1 MTEHLRGRL
10 EVFGFADLL
19 QWMELNRRSGRL
31 TLSRGSDRRSLDWR
45 DGEIVY
51 VAGSLPRHRLGIH
64 LLRSGALPAPVL
76 YELLARSFT
85 GGGNLSR
92 LILDEGHDSHDG
104 LSLRVEELARRLL
117 FEMFDWR
124 EAAFTYDPD
133 YHVEKILRIGL
144 SMRGQA
150 LALQGAKDADD
161 KKRDLRDRRRA
172 AEPGPGDFPF
182 GRRNVSES
190 YWELLEEIGTPIS
203 PEEGRRL
210 FRAFHEFARRIRGLA
225 GERVLMRPVYSDT
238 VSMLAEIA
246 RQSPFDG
253 AAVVPI
259 AALDPDLTL
268 DLLILANA
276 LAADRENAVGTVPD
290 AVERLGPGP
299 VRVLIERLC
308 DPDFARDRG
317 NERIARALRRASVAA
332 AIASGRY
339 AERFGIGRER
349 GYTLGLLHGICYG
362 EMLEA
367 LGTTDLSAGPFRVAA
382 LESYRPILGSRRA
395 EAWGLPVDFQAVI
408 SDDGTDPGDA
418 ATLVRT
424 ARSVVPACALGHL
437 GRESHDPLLAEEILA
452 EVQLV
457 FEFLGLGPVEA
468 RTG

>member
-1 MTEHLRGRL
+1 MAENLRGSL
-10 EVFGFADLL
+10 EVFSFADLL

-31 TLSRGSDRRSLDWR
+31 TISRGSDRRVLDWR

-51 VAGSLPRHRLGIH
+51 VSGSLPRNRLGIH

-92 LILDEGHDSHDG
+92 LILDGGHDTHDG
-104 LSLRVEELARRLL
+104 LSLRVEELARKLL

-124 EAAFTYDPD
+124 EADFTYDSD
-133 YHVEKILRIGL
+133 YSVERIVRIGL
-144 SMRGQA
+144 SMRGQV

-161 KKRDLRDRRRA
+161 KKRRVRDRRRTSA
-172 AEPGPGDFPF
+172 PDPRDSPF
-182 GRRNVSES
+182 GQRHISERF
-190 YWELLEEIGTPIS
+190 WDLLEEIGAPVS
-203 PEEGRRL
+203 PEEGRKL
-210 FRAFHEFARRIRGLA
+210 FRDFQEFVRRIRELA
-225 GERVLMRPVYSDT
+225 GERVVMRPVYEDS

-246 RQSPFDG
+246 RQSPFDA
-253 AAVVPI
+253 AAVLPV

-276 LAADRENAVGTVPD
+276 LAADREHAVGTVPD
-290 AVERLGPGP
+290 AVERLGAEP

-308 DPDFARDRG
+308 DPEFTQDHG
-317 NERIARALRRASVAA
+317 NNRVARALRRASVAA
-332 AIASGRY
+332 AIAAGRY
-339 AERFGIGRER
+339 SQRFGIGRER
-349 GYTLGLLHGICYG
+349 GYTLGLLHGVCYG
-362 EMLEA
+362 EMLEV
-367 LGTTDLSAGPFRVAA
+367 LGTTDFAAGPFRVGAVGA
-382 LESYRPILGSRRA
+382 YRPILGARRA
-395 EAWGLPVDFQAVI
+395 EAWGLPPDFQAVI

-437 GRESHDPLLAEEILA
+437 GRENPDPLLAEEILA

-468 RTG
+468 RV

>member
-1 MTEHLRGRL
+1 MAENLRGSL
-10 EVFGFADLL
+10 EVFSFADLL

-31 TLSRGSDRRSLDWR
+31 TISRGSDRRVLDWR

-51 VAGSLPRHRLGIH
+51 VSGSLPRNRLGIH

-92 LILDEGHDSHDG
+92 LILDGGHDTHDG
-104 LSLRVEELARRLL
+104 LSLRVEELARKLL

-124 EAAFTYDPD
+124 EADFTYDSD
-133 YHVEKILRIGL
+133 YSVERIVRIGL
-144 SMRGQA
+144 SMRGQV

-161 KKRDLRDRRRA
+161 KKRRVRDRRRTSV
-172 AEPGPGDFPF
+172 PDPRDSPF
-182 GRRNVSES
+182 GQRHISERF
-190 YWELLEEIGTPIS
+190 WDLLEEIGAPVS
-203 PEEGRRL
+203 PEDGRKL
-210 FRAFHEFARRIRGLA
+210 FRDFQEFVRRIRELA
-225 GERVLMRPVYSDT
+225 GERVVMRPVYEDS

-246 RQSPFDG
+246 RQSPFDA
-253 AAVVPI
+253 AAVLPV

-276 LAADRENAVGTVPD
+276 LAADREHAVGTVPD
-290 AVERLGPGP
+290 AVERLGAEP

-308 DPDFARDRG
+308 DPEFTRDHG
-317 NERIARALRRASVAA
+317 NNRVARALRRASVAT
-332 AIASGRY
+332 AIAAGRY
-339 AERFGIGRER
+339 SQRFGIGRER
-349 GYTLGLLHGICYG
+349 GYTLGLLHGVCYG
-362 EMLEA
+362 EMLEV
-367 LGTTDLSAGPFRVAA
+367 LGTTDFAAGPFRVGA
-382 LESYRPILGSRRA
+382 LGAYRPILGARRA
-395 EAWGLPVDFQAVI
+395 EAWGLPPDFQAMI

-437 GRESHDPLLAEEILA
+437 GRENPDPLLAEEILA

-468 RTG
+468 RV